1 MITLESFSFAIRDPA
16 VRMAV
21 GTALPVQ
28 GRLRVCAAD
37 SFCLTFSSQDALY
50 KMSIKFAKDFKL
62 SWQCISMIIK
72 NMATIRQYPSVR
84 FT

>member
-1 MITLESFSFAIRDPA
+1 MITLESFSFVIRDLA
-16 VRMAV
+16 VREAV

-28 GRLRVCAAD
+28 GRLRACAAD

-50 KMSIKFAKDFKL
+50 KMSIKFAKDFNL

-72 NMATIRQYPSVR
+72 NVATIRRHPSVR